1 MAERNETLRDIALFA
16 VGTMAG
22 LLLGRF
28 GTPLAAKTAG
38 MTRAMGGGADAFEEL
53 TADHKRVLAALDQA
67 EGAEGKA
74 RMPMFLLIKRELSK
88 HAIAEEDVVYP
99 LIAEKLHAA
108 DAAKHLYEEHG
119 EVKRLLADIEE
130 ALEGDDDLRYRDC
143 VRMLRDNVRMHAQQ
157 EETRWFPELRQV
169 LDEKKRAMV
178 TGKVDREKALL
189 A

>member
-1 MAERNETLRDIALFA
+1 MAERNETLRDIGLFA
-16 VGTMAG
+16 VGTVAG

-28 GTPLAAKTAG
+28 GTPLAARTAG
-38 MTRAMGGGADAFEEL
+38 MARSMGGGEDVFEEL
-53 TADHKRVLAALDQA
+53 AADHKRVLAALDQA
-67 EGAEGKA
+67 ERAEGKA
-74 RMPMFLLIKRELSK
+74 RLPLFLLIKRDLSK
-88 HAIAEEDVVYP
+88 HALAEEDVVYP
-99 LIAEKLHAA
+99 LIADKLHAA

-130 ALEGDDDLRYRDC
+130 SLELDDELRYRDC

-157 EETRWFPELRQV
+157 EETEWFPQLRQA

-178 TGKVDREKALL
+178 TGKVDREKAML